1 MDVEENQTEGQEP
14 TIDIGARLSEAR
26 DNLGLDSENI
36 AKELNLAV
44 EIITKIEQNIFHQDI
59 PVAFIR
65 GYVKAYSTKVGLDT
79 PKVLAEFDTQTSG
92 DSPSLSRV
100 QSISKFDSN
109 RRELN
114 SNSFII
120 KTVSAIVILLFLSY
134 GGYEIW
140 KYLANDADSN
150 EGNITLGET
159 GQAKQIDLA
168 ISGTQ
173 PESKQANDDNSASQD
188 SSSVNVEDTISD
200 DSGVE
205 IQDSAAE
212 NQTPQQDSSSK
223 VQDSRLDSSSQSNPS
238 VQAVNQS
245 ELETPLLDNQTTS
258 DPQDMTPLV
267 LDFSADCWVRIVD
280 ARGEVIALGV
290 KRAGKHMPIEGV
302 RPFNIVLGDP
312 SVVTLQYNNQSYDLS
327 EYRAGR
333 RAEIILN

>member
-14 TIDIGARLSEAR
+14 AIDIGARLCEAR
-26 DNLGLDSENI
+26 DNLGLDSERI

-79 PKVLAEFDTQTSG
+79 PKVLAEFDSQTSG
-92 DSPSLSRV
+92 DIPSLSRV
-100 QSISKFDSN
+100 QSISKFDSG

-114 SNSFII
+114 SNSLVI
-120 KTVSAIVILLFLSY
+120 KSVSAIVILLFLSY
-134 GGYEIW
+134 GGYEVW
-140 KYLANDADSN
+140 KYLAKEDDSN
-150 EGNITLGET
+150 IGDIALSEA
-159 GQAKQIDLA
+159 GQVEEIDLGV
-168 ISGTQ
+168 IQSDSQ
-173 PESKQANDDNSASQD
+173 SEVDRSANSDNSSRVDETVSNDNVNIVSQNPVEENLNQNQD
-188 SSSVNVEDTISD
+188 SSNMVTQNRSASTA
-200 DSGVE
+200 DS
-205 IQDSAAE
+205 
-212 NQTPQQDSSSK
+212 DSSIQTEK
-223 VQDSRLDSSSQSNPS
+223 QSQSES
-238 VQAVNQS
+238 ELAANQS
-245 ELETPLLDNQTTS
+245 VTTS
-258 DPQDMTPLV
+258 QDMTPLV

-302 RPFNIVLGDP
+302 KPFNIVLGDP

-327 EYRAGR
+327 GYRAGR